1 MNELIDELIEINSDN
16 GIPKNVRSK
25 IGDAIS
31 ALQQEDKED
40 SIKANKALQELD
52 EISADPNM
60 PSYVRTQIW
69 NVVSQL
75 ESI

>member
-1 MNELIDELIEINSDN
+1 MNELIKELIEINSDN
-16 GIPKNVRSK
+16 GIPKNVRLK
-25 IGDAIS
+25 ISGAIL

-52 EISADPNM
+52 EISNDPNM
-60 PSYVRTQIW
+60 PSYTRTQIW
-69 NVVSQL
+69 NIVSQL